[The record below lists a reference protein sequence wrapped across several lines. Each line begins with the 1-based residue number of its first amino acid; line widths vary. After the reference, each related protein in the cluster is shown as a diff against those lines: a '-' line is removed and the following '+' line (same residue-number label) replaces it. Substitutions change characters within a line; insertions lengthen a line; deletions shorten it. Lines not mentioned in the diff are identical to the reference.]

1 MSKRAIFSVTVAG
14 SNISTALLP
23 VLIGLSVS
31 DKVGTHSDT
40 ATLEIDDT
48 EGRIILPQVGAP
60 VLVALGWS
68 GEGVRLVFDGTV
80 DEVRS
85 SGSRGGGRTLS
96 ITAKGVDTLRMPKQG
111 QQRHFDNST
120 VKDILTKA
128 GQLVGITR
136 FEIDPAL
143 SSIVRTYFDMRDESF
158 IHMGERLAREIG
170 GNFRVQGGKAILTQR
185 AGPYTSA
192 VLAAWGKNLHSWD
205 ISPAL
210 GRGRF
215 GKTRARFYDMQAAE
229 LVTEETDTG
238 LDGDATH
245 ARREL
250 EASSD
255 DAKRAVSADA
265 ATSKQATGGG
275 SVVIEGNTAATPDG
289 LCIVAGARPG
299 VDGAYRIKSV
309 THNYSRGGGFV
320 TSLEL
325 IEPQS
330 GVGTDSR

>member
-23 VLIGLSVS
+23 VMTSLTVS

-40 ATLEIDDT
+40 VTLDIDDT
-48 EGRIILPQVGAP
+48 EGRIILPQVGAQ
-60 VLVALGWS
+60 VMVALGWS
-68 GEGVRLVFDGTV
+68 DEGLRPVFEGTV

-85 SGSRGGGRTLS
+85 SGSRGSGRTLAIS
-96 ITAKGVDTLRMPKQG
+96 AKGVDTTRMPKQG
-111 QQRHFDNST
+111 QQRHFDNSA
-120 VKDILTKA
+120 VSDIFSKA
-128 GQLVGITR
+128 GKMVGIEA

-143 SSIVRTYFDMRDESF
+143 ASIVRPYFEMRDESF

-170 GNFRVQGGKAILTQR
+170 ANFRVQGNKAIVTKR
-185 AGPYTSA
+185 AGAYTAA
-192 VLAAWGKNLHSWD
+192 VVAAWGQNLHSWD

-215 GKTRARFYDMQAAE
+215 GKARARAYDMQAAE
-229 LVTEETDTG
+229 LITEVIETG
-238 LDGDATH
+238 IDAVATY

-250 EASSD
+250 EATVD
-255 DAKRAVSADA
+255 DAKRAIAADA

-275 SVVIEGNTAATPDG
+275 SVVIEGNTQAIPDG

-299 VDGAYRIKSV
+299 VDGAYRIQSV
-309 THNYSRGGGFV
+309 THSYSRGGGFV

-330 GVGTDSR
+330 GNGTDSR